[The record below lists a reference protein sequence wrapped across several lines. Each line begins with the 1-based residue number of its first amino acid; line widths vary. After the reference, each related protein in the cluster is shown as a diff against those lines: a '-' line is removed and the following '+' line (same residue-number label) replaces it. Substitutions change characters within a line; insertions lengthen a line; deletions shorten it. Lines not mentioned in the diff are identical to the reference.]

1 MKTMQKGGQV
11 MPSNAERKK
20 AFEKDV
26 IRKDDRIMRILG
38 EYNKAEPHVCI
49 MRARAMTEA
58 HAENHGAPAII
69 KKAKAF
75 RKICERIPV
84 NIYSD
89 ELIVGSSGAYRRS
102 AGISP
107 DVSWRWI
114 KEEIETIGT
123 RDQDPYTIAEDD
135 LRELLDEILPF
146 WNGKSIEEA
155 FLARLP
161 EETANIAVDTGIVDN
176 DSKWRCAVGEI
187 TPDYK
192 DILFV
197 KGFNGIIADARNKI
211 GNLDMTL
218 PQDIEKSNFYHAV
231 IVCAQGIIRL
241 NERYAQQ
248 AEQLAFREKNDARK
262 EELITIAK
270 NCRHVPGNSPETFW
284 QAVQMLW
291 TVQLGNTLFENAVA
305 LNIGRFDQFMY
316 PFYAGDIDRGK
327 ITKDQAQELINC
339 LWIKLSEWIWFV
351 SKNTASYFAGYN
363 AFQNLTVGGK
373 KEDGTDG
380 TNDLTYMCLNAT
392 KRIKSHQPGLSVRV
406 HPGCPHDFLFKVC
419 ELVREGTGFPA
430 IHNDRIGTQ
439 MLTAVGLSPQDAMD
453 WSNCGCVVPHSRKI
467 GEWTSACNINLAAG
481 IEFVLTNGK
490 GRITGKRL
498 GLETGELNTLK
509 DFSIIKANYLE
520 QLKYLIKHAVIAT
533 LIAQQVQA
541 ERAPRPFF
549 SSFTEGCMEK
559 GRDLVE
565 GGARYNVGPVLTG
578 IGIAD
583 TVNSLAAIKYLV
595 FDKQATDLVSLC
607 EALDKNW
614 EGFGDLRQKALA
626 CPKFGNDD
634 DYVDQFATEISNF
647 YQREISRYKDIYGSP
662 FNSAFMGISNYIPAG
677 KAVGATPCGRRA
689 GDPLT
694 EGCSPHAGTDVTSP
708 TAAMRSTAKIN
719 HGRHSGGT
727 LLNIKFSP
735 DTLSTPG
742 DLNKLVGLIRGY
754 FELDAFHVQFNVFDK
769 ETLLAAQKSPEK
781 YKHLLVRVAGYSARF
796 ITLSKEVQDAII
808 ERTSYSSL

>member
-1 MKTMQKGGQV
+1 
-11 MPSNAERKK
+11 MPSNVEIKMAYGDET
-20 AFEKDV
+20 
-26 IRKDDRIMRILG
+26 IRKDNRIVRIL
-38 EYNKAEPHVCI
+38 EQYNDAEPHVCI
-49 MRARAMTEA
+49 VRARAVTEA
-58 HAENHGAPAII
+58 YAENSGAPEII
-69 KKAKAF
+69 IKAKAF
-75 RKICERIPV
+75 KKICERIPV
-84 NIYSD
+84 NIYND

-107 DVSWRWI
+107 DISWQWI
-114 KEEIETIGT
+114 KNEIETIGA
-123 RDQDPYTIAEDD
+123 RDQDPYSIGEED

-146 WNGKSIEEA
+146 WKGKSIEEA

-161 EETANIAVDTGIVDN
+161 EETAKIAVDTGIVDN

-187 TPDYK
+187 TPDYQ

-197 KGFNGIIADARNKI
+197 KGFNGIIEDARNRL
-211 GNLDMTL
+211 GELDMTL
-218 PQDIEKSNFYHAV
+218 PKDIGKSNFYHAV
-231 IVCAQGIIRL
+231 IVCAEAIILL
-241 NERYAQQ
+241 NEKYARH
-248 AEQLAFREKNDARK
+248 AEQLTFQEKNAERK
-262 EELITIAK
+262 KELITIAN
-270 NCRHVPGNSPETFW
+270 NCRHVPGNPPENFW

-291 TVQLGNTLFENAVA
+291 TVQLGNSLFENAVA

-316 PFYAGDIDRGK
+316 PFYARDMDNGEIIKER
-327 ITKDQAQELINC
+327 AQELINC

-373 KEDGTDG
+373 KHDGTDG

-392 KRIKSHQPGLSVRV
+392 KRVKSHQPGLSVRV
-406 HPGCPHDFLFKVC
+406 HPDCPHEFLFKVC
-419 ELVREGTGFPA
+419 DLVKEGTGFPA

-439 MLTAVGLSPQDAMD
+439 MLTYVGLSPQDAMD

-467 GEWTSACNINLAAG
+467 SEWTSACNINLAAG
-481 IEFVLTNGK
+481 VEFVLTNGK
-490 GRITGKRL
+490 SRINGKQF
-498 GLETGELNTLK
+498 GLKTGELVSLQ
-509 DFSIIKANYLE
+509 DFDTIKEAYFE
-520 QLKYLIKHAVIAT
+520 QLKHMIKHGVIAT

-549 SSFTEGCMEK
+549 SSFTEGCMET
-559 GRDLVE
+559 GRDLVQ

-583 TVNSLAAIKYLV
+583 TVNSLAAIKYMV
-595 FDKQATDLVSLC
+595 FDEQVTDLRTLC

-614 EGFGDLRQKALA
+614 EGSEDLRQKGLM

-647 YQREISRYKDIYGSP
+647 YHQKISRYTDIYGSP

-677 KAVGATPCGRRA
+677 KAVGATPCGRRS

-719 HGRHSGGT
+719 HGRQSGGT
-727 LLNIKFSP
+727 LLNIKLSP
-735 DTLSTPG
+735 DTLKTRS
-742 DLNKLVGLIRGY
+742 DLNKLAGLIRGY

-769 ETLLAAQKSPEK
+769 ETMLAAQQTPEK
-781 YKHLLVRVAGYSARF
+781 YKHLLVRVAGYSTRF

-808 ERTSYSSL
+808 ERTSYSAI

>member
-1 MKTMQKGGQV
+1 MSPKAKRNSYIAESAIQK
-11 MPSNAERKK
+11 S
-20 AFEKDV
+20 
-26 IRKDDRIMRILG
+26 DRIDTILQ
-38 EYNKAEPHVCI
+38 EYNEVEPHVCI
-49 MRARAMTEA
+49 IRARAVTEA
-58 HAENHGAPAII
+58 YAENPGAPAII
-69 KKAKAF
+69 QKAKAF
-75 RKICERIPV
+75 SKICERIPI
-84 NIYSD
+84 NIYNE
-89 ELIVGSSGAYRRS
+89 ELIVGSSGTFRRS

-107 DVSWRWI
+107 DISWQWI
-114 KEEIETIGT
+114 EDEIETIGT
-123 RDQDPYTIAEDD
+123 RDQDPYTIRAKD

-161 EETANIAVDTGIVDN
+161 EETAKIAVDTGIVDN

-187 TPDYK
+187 TPDYQ

-197 KGFNGIIADARNKI
+197 KGFNGIIEDARIK
-211 GNLDMTL
+211 LDELDATF
-218 PQDIEKSNFYHAV
+218 PEDIEKSNFYNAT
-231 IVCAQGIIRL
+231 IACAEAIIL
-241 NERYAQQ
+241 LSERYAQH
-248 AEQLAFREKNDARK
+248 AEQLAFREKDADRK
-262 EELITIAK
+262 KELMTIAI
-270 NCRHVPGNSPETFW
+270 NCRQVPANPPENFW

-291 TVQLGNTLFENAVA
+291 TVQLGNSLFENAVA

-316 PFYAGDIDRGK
+316 PFYALDIDNDT
-327 ITKDQAQELINC
+327 ITKGQAQELINC

-373 KEDGTDG
+373 KDDGTDG

-392 KRIKSHQPGLSVRV
+392 KKVKSHQPGLSVRI
-406 HPGCPHDFLFKVC
+406 HPNCPHEFLLKVC
-419 ELVREGTGFPA
+419 DLVKEGTGFPA

-439 MLTAVGLSPQDAMD
+439 MLSSVGLSPRDAMD
-453 WSNCGCVVPHSRKI
+453 WSNCGCVVPHSRKVS
-467 GEWTSACNINLAAG
+467 EWTSACNINLAAG
-481 IEFVLTNGK
+481 VDFVLTNGK
-490 GRITGKRL
+490 SRINGKPY
-498 GLETGELNTLK
+498 GIKTGELGTLK
-509 DFSIIKANYLE
+509 DFGTIKAAYFE
-520 QLKYLIKHAVIAT
+520 QLRHMIKHGVIAT

-549 SSFTEGCMEK
+549 SSFTEGCMQT
-559 GRDLVE
+559 GRDLVQ

-583 TVNSLAAIKYLV
+583 TVNSLAAIKYMV
-595 FDKQATDLVSLC
+595 FDHQITDLQILC
-607 EALDKNW
+607 EALDENW
-614 EGFGDLRQKALA
+614 EGFGNLHQKGLA

-634 DYVDQFATEISNF
+634 DYVDRFATEISNF
-647 YQREISRYKDIYGSP
+647 YHQEISSYKDIYGSP

-677 KAVGATPCGRRA
+677 KAVGATPCGRRS

-719 HGRHSGGT
+719 HGRQSGGT
-727 LLNIKFSP
+727 LLNIKLSP
-735 DTLSTPG
+735 DTLKTQS
-742 DLNKLVGLIRGY
+742 DLNMLAGLIRGY

-769 ETLLAAQKSPEK
+769 ETLLAAQQAPEN

-808 ERTSYSSL
+808 ERTSYSAI